1 MNKTNVQ
8 YYGAGFD
15 ANGRRIV
22 SKICEFDPEK
32 ERNSDKVSALINEI
46 KAMSEDI
53 AVAEIINADAYD
65 QYLNGGC
72 IRDNTTGK
80 PVKYVPPEPT
90 AEEKK
95 ASAASKIAAEY
106 TPQLDELKGDLL
118 TAVMTG
124 DTELESEIKAEYQD
138 LITAYN
144 KELEAL

>member
-1 MNKTNVQ
+1 MKI
-8 YYGAGFD
+8 A
-15 ANGRRIV
+15 V
-22 SKICEFDPEK
+22 S
-32 ERNSDKVSALINEI
+32 SDLHLDLNHA
-46 KAMSEDI
+46 D
-53 AVAEIINADAYD
+53 VAEIINADAYD

-106 TPQLDELKGDLL
+106 TPQLDELKGNLL

-124 DTELESEIKAEYQD
+124 DAELESEIKAEYQD
-138 LITAYN
+138 LIAETISDNYTTMRQIHTRSRLYGNSYLFYYENPEAKTMN
-144 KELEAL
+144 ELLGI

>member
-1 MNKTNVQ
+1 MITFNDICNQLPKEPHE
-8 YYGAGFD
+8 F
-15 ANGRRIV
+15 NGRPTIWAV
-22 SKICEFDPEK
+22 KD
-32 ERNSDKVSALINEI
+32 EI
-46 KAMSEDI
+46 LCDYED
-53 AVAEIINADAYD
+53 VAEIINADAYD

-106 TPQLDELKGDLL
+106 TPQLDELKGNLL

-144 KELEAL
+144 KELEGL